1 MKECFEFCDQSK
13 SPLLLLLYAE
23 QTYADDVVEGP
34 FCCCCSAL

>member
-13 SPLLLLLYAE
+13 SPLLLLLLYAE

-34 FCCCCSAL
+34 FCCCSAL